1 MDSRGRRRTR
11 DLYPFAGAAR
21 WEAIGLP
28 PRMKS
33 RLASVISAALAGALL
48 PAIARAPAASPER
61 PAAPLVVV
69 GRIDTP
75 IHPAA
80 ASYVR
85 KLLAG
90 AERDGAEL
98 VVLGLSTPGGL
109 LTSTRE
115 MTSAILLSKV
125 PVATFVWPSGSSAAS
140 AGFFLLLAGDVAAMA
155 PGTNTGAA
163 HPVAGEGQELPK
175 TLNEKAEQD
184 ARAFIRSIARQRGRT
199 PDKAEAAVTS
209 SLSYTETEAKE
220 ANLIDLVARDVP
232 DLAAQLDGRKIRRL
246 NAKETTLRLKGFRVS
261 DRQMSGLEKVVG
273 VVSHP
278 NVAYVLF
285 LLGLMGLYFEL
296 SSPGAVLSV
305 VVGVIALLL
314 ALYAF
319 SVLPVNLAGLALI
332 LFAILLFIAEIKVVS
347 HGILA
352 VGGAVSLIAGSL
364 LLFSG
369 RGEETLYRID
379 ISIIVPGLLLTLV
392 IVGFLTWRTLEL
404 RMRPA
409 RTGLEGMVGENA
421 RVVEEFAEP
430 GRGKVLVHG
439 EYWDAEG
446 PPGLAAGET
455 VRVARVDGTRV
466 RVERRD

>member
-1 MDSRGRRRTR
+1 
-11 DLYPFAGAAR
+11 
-21 WEAIGLP
+21 
-28 PRMKS
+28 
-33 RLASVISAALAGALL
+33 
-48 PAIARAPAASPER
+48 
-61 PAAPLVVV
+61 
-69 GRIDTP
+69 
-75 IHPAA
+75 
-80 ASYVR
+80 
-85 KLLAG
+85 
-90 AERDGAEL
+90 
-98 VVLGLSTPGGL
+98 
-109 LTSTRE
+109 
-115 MTSAILLSKV
+115 
-125 PVATFVWPSGSSAAS
+125 
-140 AGFFLLLAGDVAAMA
+140 
-155 PGTNTGAA
+155 
-163 HPVAGEGQELPK
+163 
-175 TLNEKAEQD
+175 
-184 ARAFIRSIARQRGRT
+184 
-199 PDKAEAAVTS
+199 
-209 SLSYTETEAKE
+209 
-220 ANLIDLVARDVP
+220 
-232 DLAAQLDGRKIRRL
+232 
-246 NAKETTLRLKGFRVS
+246 
-261 DRQMSGLEKVVG
+261 
-273 VVSHP
+273 
-278 NVAYVLF
+278 
-285 LLGLMGLYFEL
+285 MGLYFEL
-296 SSPGAVLSV
+296 SSPGAVLPG
-305 VVGVIALLL
+305 VVGGIALLL

-379 ISIIVPGLLLTLV
+379 LSIIVPGLLLTLA